1 MYMMWNRNVKEY
13 AIWFCKLIK
22 NANFK
27 KVVWL
32 EDNLKPPYGYMYLTI
47 ILSLRFNYNLQ

>member
-47 ILSLRFNYNLQ
+47 I